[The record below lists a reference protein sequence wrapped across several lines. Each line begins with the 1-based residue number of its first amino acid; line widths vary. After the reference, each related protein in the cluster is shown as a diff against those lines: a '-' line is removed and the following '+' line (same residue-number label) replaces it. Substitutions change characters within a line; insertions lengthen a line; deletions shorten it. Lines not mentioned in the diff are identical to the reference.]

1 MELSWTE
8 LIREAGDVWQK
19 GGWAIYPLALNA
31 LILYTLAAWIHINL
45 MAKGHNVKTEK
56 RVKRLSKRLEADN
69 AGPNADLPPDEYGAA
84 REYLRERDLHVRQV
98 DSIEQ
103 MQGLFEEL
111 RAREIPPIDRDLK
124 VMRIAMSTAPLL
136 GLLGTVTGMF
146 TTFAGLS
153 ESTGGDSTVGS
164 VASGISE
171 ALITTQTGLTIA
183 LPGYFLN
190 YFLTRERDKLRVFL
204 NHLEIVCTQHMR
216 RSASKAE
223 RRRRSEA
230 GDRKETAQTEAEAT
244 ATA

>member
-1 MELSWTE
+1 MSLTE

-19 GGWAIYPLALNA
+19 GGWAVYPLALNA
-31 LILYTLAAWIHINL
+31 LILYTMAAWIHINL
-45 MAKGHNVKTEK
+45 IAKGHNVSTDK
-56 RVKRLSKRLEADN
+56 RIKRLKRRLEAGK
-69 AGPNADLPPDEYGAA
+69 AGENADLPANEYGAA
-84 REYLRERDLHVRQV
+84 REYLRERDLHVRHV
-98 DSIEQ
+98 SSIEQ
-103 MQGLFEEL
+103 MQALFEEL
-111 RAREIPPIDRDLK
+111 RAREIPPVDRDLK

-216 RSASKAE
+216 RSASKEE
-223 RRRRSEA
+223 RRRKTEAREQQATAEA
-230 GDRKETAQTEAEAT
+230 GAGA
-244 ATA
+244 